1 MEASDEA
8 LLEAARAG
16 DSNALEALLARYQSQ
31 IYRFGMRMCRDPEDA
46 KDVLQETLIATAR
59 GVRDFR
65 GASSISTW
73 LYSIA
78 RSFCIKK
85 RRRSKFAPD
94 VERSL
99 DTDALEQVT
108 AIPDGGRHP
117 EDAAAGKQIQEAL
130 ERAIGSL
137 EPMYREVLVLRDV
150 EGLSAHEVSEVLD
163 ISVQAVKSRL
173 HRARI
178 AVRNEMLPLLQD
190 QPRTPRGTSC
200 PDVLQL
206 FSQHLEDEISQDTC
220 KQMEE
225 HLEGCEHCR
234 TTCSSLKQSLAMCR
248 TAAPNVPLPEA
259 VQRSVRVALQ
269 EALTA
274 SDS

>member
-1 MEASDEA
+1 MDDTDDALLQAAKGGDSAALDA
-8 LLEAARAG
+8 LLE
-16 DSNALEALLARYQSQ
+16 RYQNQ
-31 IYRFGMRMCRDPEDA
+31 VYRFGMRMCRDPEDA

-85 RRRSKFAPD
+85 RRRSKFAPEP
-94 VERSL
+94 ERSL
-99 DTDALEQVT
+99 NTEVGEQVS
-108 AIPDGGRHP
+108 AIADSAMQP
-117 EDAAAGKQIQEAL
+117 EEAAAGRQIQEAL

-150 EGLSAHEVSEVLD
+150 EGLSAKEVSEILE

-178 AVRNEMLPLLQD
+178 AVRNDMLPLLQD
-190 QPRTPRGTSC
+190 EPSDSPLPSC
-200 PDVLQL
+200 PDVLAL
-206 FSQHLEDEISQDTC
+206 FSQHLEDEISRETC
-220 KQMEE
+220 QKMEQ
-225 HLEGCEHCR
+225 HLESCARCR
-234 TTCSSLKQSLAMCR
+234 TTCDSLKQSLAMCR
-248 TAAPNVPLPEA
+248 TAAPNFPVPEA
-259 VQRSVRVALQ
+259 VQAAVRVALG
-269 EALTA
+269 EALA
-274 SDS
+274 GSD

>member
-1 MEASDEA
+1 MDDSDEA

-16 DSNALEALLARYQSQ
+16 DSKALEALLARYQSQ
-31 IYRFGMRMCRDPEDA
+31 VYRFGMRMCRDPEDA
-46 KDVLQETLIATAR
+46 KDVLQDTLIATAR

-85 RRRSKFAPD
+85 RRRSKFAPE

-99 DTDALEQVT
+99 DTEVRDQVS
-108 AIPDGGRHP
+108 AMPSSGRHP
-117 EDAAAGKQIQEAL
+117 EDAVAGKQIQEAL
-130 ERAIGSL
+130 ERAIGRL

-150 EGLSAHEVSEVLD
+150 EGLSAQEVSEVLD

-178 AVRNEMLPLLQD
+178 AVRNDMLPLLQD
-190 QPRTPRGTSC
+190 QPRTPAGASC

-220 KQMEE
+220 KRMEE
-225 HLEGCEHCR
+225 HLEGCERCR
-234 TTCSSLKQSLAMCR
+234 TTCNSLKQSLAMCR

-274 SDS
+274 AES